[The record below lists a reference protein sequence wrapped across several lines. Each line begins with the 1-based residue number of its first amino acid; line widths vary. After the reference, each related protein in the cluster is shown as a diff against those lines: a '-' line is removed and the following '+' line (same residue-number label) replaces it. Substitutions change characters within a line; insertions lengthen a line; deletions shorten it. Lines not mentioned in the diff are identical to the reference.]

1 MAYEVEL
8 KFPLGDST
16 ALLETLAT
24 LHATKGATQHQIDRY
39 FNHPSRD
46 FAQTDEALR
55 IRTVDQSSCVTYK
68 GPLVDAETKTRYEIE
83 LPVGNDSS
91 AEASLADMLTRL
103 GFVET
108 RKVVKQRTYYH
119 LEWNDREFEIA
130 FDHVSALG
138 EFLEIETIAD
148 ESTQAAAREAI
159 LKLARLLKLENSQ
172 RKSYLRMLIENDAAS
187 AE

>member
-8 KFPLGDST
+8 KFPLSDST
-16 ALLETLAT
+16 ALLELLAT
-24 LHATKGATQHQIDRY
+24 LHAKKGSTQQQVDRY

-55 IRTVDQSSCVTYK
+55 IRTVDQSTCVTYK

-83 LPVGNDSS
+83 LPVGDGSN
-91 AEASLADMLTRL
+91 AEGSLADMLTRL

-108 RKVVKQRTYYH
+108 RSVVKQRTYYH
-119 LEWNDREFEIA
+119 LRWEDREFEIA
-130 FDHVSALG
+130 FDNVSGLG

-148 ESTQAAAREAI
+148 ESTQVAARDAI
-159 LKLARLLKLENSQ
+159 LKLAQLLKLENSQ
-172 RKSYLRMLIENDAAS
+172 RKSYLRMLIENDASS
-187 AE
+187 AG